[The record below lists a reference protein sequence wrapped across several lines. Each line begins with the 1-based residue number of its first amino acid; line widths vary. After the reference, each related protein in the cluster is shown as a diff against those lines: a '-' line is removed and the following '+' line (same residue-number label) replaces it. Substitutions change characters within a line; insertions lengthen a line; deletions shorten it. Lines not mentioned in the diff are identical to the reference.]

1 MGEQEVEHPAE
12 GPMSETTR
20 AIQERSIAT
29 LECDVPDG
37 MTLAEYRAARAGTQV
52 KRRRR
57 WRRPRE
63 LRRAA

>member
-1 MGEQEVEHPAE
+1 MGDPEVEHSAE

-20 AIQERSIAT
+20 AIQERSTAT
-29 LECDVPDG
+29 LECDVPEG
-37 MTLAEYRAARAGTQV
+37 MTLAEYRAARAGEPV